1 MSPCENDTP
10 INWKRNLIVAWLG
23 CFLTGAAFS
32 LVMPF
37 LPLYVEQLGVTGHSA
52 LNMWSGIVFSITFL
66 FSAIASPFWGGLA
79 DRKGRKL
86 MLLRSALGMGI
97 VMVLMGLAQNIW
109 QFLILRALLGL
120 LGGFVPN
127 ANALIAT
134 QVPRNKSGW
143 ALGTLSTGGV
153 SGALLGPMA
162 GGLLADSY
170 GLRPVFFITASVLIL
185 CFFVTLFCIREKF
198 QPVSKKEMLHMREVV
213 TSLKNPK
220 LVLSLFVTTL
230 IIQVA
235 TGSIAPILTLYVRE
249 LAGNVS
255 NVAFISGMIASVPRR
270 GGSAKRTTTRQT
282 WRSNRTRK
290 ILITALIFS
299 VLLLIPM
306 SYVQTPLQLGILR
319 FLLGAADGALLPAV
333 QTLLV
338 YNSSNRIA
346 GRIFSY
352 NQSFRDIGNV
362 TGPLMGAAISA
373 NYGFRAVFLVTAGVV
388 LFNAVYSWN
397 SLRRRRI
404 PRYRTDFSPF
414 ILAKAENQLSFS
426 LKPHQLKGRI
436 VMTMY
441 ATLEEAIDA
450 AREEFLADNPGIDAE
465 DANVQQ
471 FNAQK
476 YVLQDGDIMWQVEF
490 FADEGEEGECLPM
503 LSGEAAQSVFDG
515 DYDEIEIR
523 QEWQEENT
531 LHEWDEGEFQLEPP
545 LDTEEG
551 RAAADEWDER

>member
-1 MSPCENDTP
+1 M
-10 INWKRNLIVAWLG
+10 
-23 CFLTGAAFS
+23 
-32 LVMPF
+32 
-37 LPLYVEQLGVTGHSA
+37 
-52 LNMWSGIVFSITFL
+52 L
-66 FSAIASPFWGGLA
+66 F
-79 DRKGRKL
+79 
-86 MLLRSALGMGI
+86 RS
-97 VMVLMGLAQNIW
+97 
-109 QFLILRALLGL
+109 
-120 LGGFVPN
+120 FVPN

-170 GLRPVFFITASVLIL
+170 GLRSVFFITASVLIL

-255 NVAFISGMIASVPRR
+255 NVAFISGMIASVP
-270 GGSAKRTTTRQT
+270 GVAALLSAPRLGKLGDRIGPE
-282 WRSNRTRK
+282 K

-338 YNSSNRIA
+338 YNSSNQIA

-388 LFNAVYSWN
+388 LFNTVYSWN

-404 PRYRTDFSPF
+404 P
-414 ILAKAENQLSFS
+414 
-426 LKPHQLKGRI
+426 
-436 VMTMY
+436 
-441 ATLEEAIDA
+441 
-450 AREEFLADNPGIDAE
+450 
-465 DANVQQ
+465 
-471 FNAQK
+471 
-476 YVLQDGDIMWQVEF
+476 QV
-490 FADEGEEGECLPM
+490 
-503 LSGEAAQSVFDG
+503 S
-515 DYDEIEIR
+515 
-523 QEWQEENT
+523 N
-531 LHEWDEGEFQLEPP
+531 
-545 LDTEEG
+545 
-551 RAAADEWDER
+551 